1 MREEG
6 NGCAVATII
15 LLIGIIGMLVLVIFM
30 FRVPSSGLREA
41 LPNWAKEALFGEIE
55 ETYETAKKE
64 ETKKPVKAEPR
75 LKSHTDYYLENEG
88 KVSVEYPIVNGMD
101 ELSVEEALNNKL
113 RVNAASIVAL
123 LPVNVATDF
132 LNIHCDVTYL
142 NTDKVVVTYKGTYQ
156 KGKATTKK
164 STNTGS
170 STTKKSSSGT
180 SVPKTT
186 AAAYDPYLNGYVDP
200 FAALPSYNSIG
211 GALNQNTLPGVGTV
225 NQNINQAGAGIVN
238 APASGSVEPNVNN
251 QNTQSSNVNN
261 SNKYPNGPAGID
273 ENGVLDKG
281 PTVQVIERPT
291 SPVSGYASTD
301 SNDYTNIFYTNVIDF
316 LTLRDIY
323 LVKTV
328 DTQKLAKYV
337 LSDKVEFENVGTESI
352 SKVKS
357 YIKSNYTESK
367 LKAIFDKADFKNDK
381 LTEFPSSFSYTLG
394 KTTYVS
400 LKVSHALGDYVIIR
414 YEQ

>member
-41 LPNWAKEALFGEIE
+41 LPHWAKEALFGEGE
-55 ETYETAKKE
+55 ETQETTKKE

-101 ELSVEEALNNKL
+101 ELKVEEALNNKL

-156 KGKATTKK
+156 KGKSTTKK

-170 STTKKSSSGT
+170 SSTKKSTSGT
-180 SVPKTT
+180 RVPQTT
-186 AAAYDPYLNGYVDP
+186 APAYDPYLNGYVDP
-200 FAALPSYNSIG
+200 FAALPSYNSLG
-211 GALNQNTLPGVGTV
+211 GVMNQNTLPGVGSLNPNY
-225 NQNINQAGAGIVN
+225 NQGASGIVN
-238 APASGSVEPNVNN
+238 APTTNGTEPNINN
-251 QNTQSSNVNN
+251 NTQSSNVNN
-261 SNKYPNGPAGID
+261 SSKYYNAPDGID
-273 ENGVLDKG
+273 QNGVLDKG
-281 PTVQVIERPT
+281 PTVQIIERPT
-291 SPVSGYASTD
+291 APVSGYASTD
-301 SNDYTNIFYTNVIDF
+301 SEGYTNIFYTNVIDF
-316 LTLRDIY
+316 LTLRDVY

-328 DTQKLAKYV
+328 DTQKLAKFV
-337 LSDKVEFENVGTESI
+337 LSDKVEFENVGQENI

-357 YIKSNYTESK
+357 YIKSNYSESK

>member
-41 LPNWAKEALFGEIE
+41 LPHWAKEALFGEGE
-55 ETYETAKKE
+55 ETQETTKKE
-64 ETKKPVKAEPR
+64 EAKKPVKAEPR

-156 KGKATTKK
+156 KGKSTTKK

-170 STTKKSSSGT
+170 STTKKSTSK
-180 SVPKTT
+180 SVPAQT

-200 FAALPSYNSIG
+200 FAALPSYNSLG
-211 GALNQNTLPGVGTV
+211 GAMNQNILPGVGSV
-225 NQNINQAGAGIVN
+225 NQNYNQADTGIVN
-238 APASGSVEPNVNN
+238 APVTNGVEPNVNN
-251 QNTQSSNVNN
+251 QNSQSSNVNN
-261 SNKYPNGPAGID
+261 SNRFPNGPAGID

-281 PTVQVIERPT
+281 PTVEVIERPT
-291 SPVSGYASTD
+291 APVSGYASTD
-301 SNDYTNIFYTNVIDF
+301 SSGYTNIFYTNVIDF
-316 LTLRDIY
+316 LTLRDVY

-337 LSDKVEFENVGTESI
+337 LSDKVEFENVGQENI

>member
-41 LPNWAKEALFGEIE
+41 LPSWAKEALFGEE
-55 ETYETAKKE
+55 EEVKETTKKE

-101 ELSVEEALNNKL
+101 ELEVEEALNNKL

-156 KGKATTKK
+156 KGKASTKK
-164 STNTGS
+164 STSGS
-170 STTKKSSSGT
+170 STKKSTSGT
-180 SVPKTT
+180 RVPQTT
-186 AAAYDPYLNGYVDP
+186 APAYDPYLNGYVDP
-200 FAALPSYNSIG
+200 FSALPSYNSMG
-211 GALNQNTLPGVGTV
+211 GAMNQIGIPAANMQNQVV
-225 NQNINQAGAGIVN
+225 NGSGIVN
-238 APASGSVEPNVNN
+238 APINGGSEPNINN
-251 QNTQSSNVNN
+251 QNNNSVNN
-261 SNKYPNGPAGID
+261 EPPISNEEMID
-273 ENGVLDKG
+273 DNGVAYKG
-281 PTVQVIERPT
+281 PTVKNIERPT
-291 SPVSGYASTD
+291 APVAGYASTD
-301 SNDYTNIFYTNVIDF
+301 SNGYTNIFYTNVIDF
-316 LTLRDIY
+316 LTLRDVY

-337 LSDKVEFENVGTESI
+337 LSDKVEFENVGKENI

-400 LKVSHALGDYVIIR
+400 LKVSSALGDYVIIR